1 MLLDLLAAAWWP
13 ALLAATVAI
22 GVTVAIERLGGKLG
36 GLIGTL
42 PTTIVPASLGLWTG
56 DPAALADAMGAVP
69 LGMFLNALFLWSWR
83 VAPLRLPAAWSLGAR
98 LAAMSA
104 LSLGAW
110 AIGATALTLIVGAWR
125 GAGLASWIA
134 GAVGLAAIVTV
145 GLIATATPRPAPKGR
160 HRVGPTTLLARGL
173 LAGVAIGVA
182 VVVSRTGNDV
192 AAGVASVFPAI
203 FLTTMVSLWLSQG
216 EAVPAGA
223 VGPMMLGSASVG
235 TYALLAS
242 ALYPPLGALP
252 GTATAWGLAVVTTTV
267 PAWLWLRRKDAR
279 AAALAA
285 RARTPVGPPGSRE
298 PRPDGSAAAGQAD
311 SSPPST
317 TNDVPLQ

>member
-1 MLLDLLAAAWWP
+1 MPLDLIAAAWWP

-56 DPAALADAMGAVP
+56 DPVALADAMGAVP
-69 LGMFLNALFLWSWR
+69 LGMFLNALFLWAWR
-83 VAPLRLPAAWSLGAR
+83 VAPPRLPAPWSLGAR
-98 LAAMSA
+98 LAAMAA

-110 AIGATALTLIVGAWR
+110 SLGATALTLGLGAWR
-125 GAGLASWIA
+125 GAGMASWIA
-134 GAVGLAAIVTV
+134 GAVGLAAIVAV

-160 HRVGPTTLLARGL
+160 HRVGPATLLARGL

-235 TYALLAS
+235 SYALLAA
-242 ALYPPLGALP
+242 ALYPLLGALP
-252 GTATAWGLAVVTTTV
+252 GTAVAWGLAVATTTV
-267 PAWLWLRRKDAR
+267 PAWLWLRRQDSR

-285 RARTPVGPPGSRE
+285 RAAS
-298 PRPDGSAAAGQAD
+298 PRA
-311 SSPPST
+311 
-317 TNDVPLQ
+317 